1 MNFEYY
7 GIVLDD
13 KSHNLLLEKT
23 SHLNNDGWKVF
34 AHHMTITHRADRDI
48 PLQEWAEKHLGEVF
62 TLKAVRVGIS
72 EKALA
77 IEVES
82 DVPSSK
88 AIKHVTI
95 ATSRDGKPVESNYI
109 KKWFE
114 VEPFNLTGV
123 ITRI

>member
-7 GIVLDD
+7 GVVLDD
-13 KSHNLLLEKT
+13 KSHNLALEKT
-23 SHLNNDGWKVF
+23 SPLRPDDWKVF
-34 AHHMTITHRADRDI
+34 AHHMTITHRADRDTT
-48 PLQEWAEKHLGEVF
+48 LQEWAETHLGEVF
-62 TLKAVRVGIS
+62 ALKAVRVGIS
-72 EKALA
+72 DKALA
-77 IEVES
+77 LEVQS

-109 KKWFE
+109 KKWFD

>member
-1 MNFEYY
+1 M
-7 GIVLDD
+7 LDEE
-13 KSHNLLLEKT
+13 SHNLLLEKT

-109 KKWFE
+109 KKWFD
-114 VEPFNLTGV
+114 VEPFNLKGV

>member
-72 EKALA
+72 DKALA

-82 DVPSSK
+82 EVPSSK
-88 AIKHVTI
+88 TIKHVTI
-95 ATSRDGKPVESNYI
+95 ATSPRGKPVDSNYI
-109 KKWFE
+109 QKWYE
-114 VEPFNLTGV
+114 VEPFNLKGV